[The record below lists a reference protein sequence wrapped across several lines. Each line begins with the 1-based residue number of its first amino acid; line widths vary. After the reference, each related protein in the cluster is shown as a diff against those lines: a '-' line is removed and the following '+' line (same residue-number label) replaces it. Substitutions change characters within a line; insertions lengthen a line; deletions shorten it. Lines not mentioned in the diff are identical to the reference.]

1 MHRTRL
7 PIIASLAALLLAGCG
22 KDTAPGTSGATGE
35 DGLPKPDAVSGSVTG
50 MPNPG
55 QSTPTP
61 GPADA
66 PAPLP
71 HIADIPPEDRVIL
84 PGESNEMPAVDEPG
98 EDAAVAVLRDYYA
111 AINAKDYNRAFAM
124 WRQNPQSPAQFAEGF
139 ANTTGVSL
147 EIGPPGRIDAGAG
160 QRHIDIPVRLQ
171 ATQADGRVD
180 QYAGTYVLHRS
191 VVEGGNPDW
200 RIERATLAKQ

>member
-1 MHRTRL
+1 MRT
-7 PIIASLAALLLAGCG
+7 SLLATLLASVLLVACG
-22 KDTAPGTSGATGE
+22 GDKTAGGKTASGE
-35 DGLPKPDAVSGSVTG
+35 DALPKPDAVSGSVTG

-55 QSTPTP
+55 QSTPAP

-71 HIADIPPEDRVIL
+71 DIADIPPEDRVIL

-191 VVEGGNPDW
+191 VVEGGDPAW
-200 RIERATLAKQ
+200 KISRAQLTRQ